1 LTELIKLI
9 IAIIPKIPDIV
20 ILLKLLPTKILLKA
34 FAFISFFGTGSLM
47 FFFVTDADI
56 ISFLDYICNSR
67 LYRFFSDIYF
77 APHEVDPSINSTKK
91 EEEPEKKPED
101 SENKKEESKPK
112 NKFFKPES
120 PTEIKVAVIV
130 GAIFGIPYLI
140 YKIFFSKK

>member
-1 LTELIKLI
+1 
-9 IAIIPKIPDIV
+9 
-20 ILLKLLPTKILLKA
+20 
-34 FAFISFFGTGSLM
+34 M

-77 APHEVDPSINSTKK
+77 SPHEVDPSINSTKK

-101 SENKKEESKPK
+101 SEDKKKESKPK

>member
-1 LTELIKLI
+1 
-9 IAIIPKIPDIV
+9 
-20 ILLKLLPTKILLKA
+20 
-34 FAFISFFGTGSLM
+34 M

-56 ISFLDYICNSR
+56 MSFLDYICNSR

-101 SENKKEESKPK
+101 PENKEKKSGPK

-130 GAIFGIPYLI
+130 CAIFGIPYLI
-140 YKIFFSKK
+140 YEIFFNKK